1 MGSFGSF
8 IIKEL
13 KCVKKEEFTILS
25 NISIDDI
32 DILNFFRIV
41 NCLRFI

>member
-1 MGSFGSF
+1 MANGKFWF
-8 IIKEL
+8 IYNKEL

-32 DILNFFRIV
+32 DILN
-41 NCLRFI
+41 